1 MAEIVHITL
10 PLQFIGIAQG
20 GETDPRSKRRE
31 KRLCLQTYT
40 PPRLVRTLRS
50 AVHCSRSTMSKKRSR
65 PEPQGWT
72 GRAKRVGEWW
82 TLHNGARSVTCDLYT
97 HPLGGELRCELDGE
111 PFALRPSWN
120 LQELLGTS
128 EQWKA
133 WLEKMGWVAP
143 KTASKG

>member
-1 MAEIVHITL
+1 
-10 PLQFIGIAQG
+10 
-20 GETDPRSKRRE
+20 
-31 KRLCLQTYT
+31 
-40 PPRLVRTLRS
+40 
-50 AVHCSRSTMSKKRSR
+50 MSKKRSS

-82 TLHNGARSVTCDLYT
+82 TLHNGARSVTCGLYT

-111 PFALRPSWN
+111 LFALRPSWN
-120 LQELLGTS
+120 LDELLGTS

-133 WLEKMGWVAP
+133 WLGKMGWVAP